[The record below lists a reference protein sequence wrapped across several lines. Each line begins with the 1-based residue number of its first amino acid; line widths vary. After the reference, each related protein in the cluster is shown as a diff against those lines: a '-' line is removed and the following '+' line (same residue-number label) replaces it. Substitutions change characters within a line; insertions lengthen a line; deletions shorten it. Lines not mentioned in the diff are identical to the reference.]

1 MNNELKKLLDEVD
14 LNDISDLDD
23 ITAENVDEILSK
35 YDLDN
40 LRVEENS
47 GERMLDEAYAKVYK
61 DNDKKNVS
69 DLHSEIDDE
78 AEVAINSNSSKD
90 NDVDYD
96 IDSILDEDYYGYDTT
111 NDSNKKSGDSSFK
124 EDMGLENLGI
134 DSVGLKNLG
143 IDVDNID
150 IDNIDIDK
158 MDLGN
163 VDIDNLSDEKLDDY
177 IENIGKKSD
186 KEQDIKENII
196 NIKEDN
202 KSKEVINKE
211 NKNDKD
217 NKYNKKNKDNKNNK
231 KNKDVDNKSTI
242 IDNYEN
248 GLDNEKEENT
258 KKSLFE
264 RISDSFKK
272 LFYNVQ
278 DPEYEKQQRKL
289 ERKELRKKENLAKE
303 KEKAKEQKLAN
314 AEEKKKK
321 AAEEAAA
328 KKKEKEELNRKKA
341 EEKKKAAE
349 KKKKEKEEKKKALE
363 NEPVG
368 RINKL
373 GATVVFMFVGLILA
387 AIILYA
393 TKGLKTDYTKKAYE
407 YFSQGNYELAYLT
420 LIKDKNLKKDSEF
433 YEQVKLVQGLN
444 KQLSYFSSN
453 IALLERNKAL
463 DALLKGIEIYDEN
476 KVYAKR
482 LSVDKEYDQIFDEI
496 KKYLKEEFDL
506 NIGEARGISQINN
519 EEEYS
524 EKIDEVCKA
533 TKK

>member
-23 ITAENVDEILSK
+23 ITAESVDEILSK

-40 LRVEENS
+40 LRVEETS
-47 GERMLDEAYAKVYK
+47 GDRMLDEAYAMVYK
-61 DNDKKNVS
+61 DNDKKGVS
-69 DLHSEIDDE
+69 DLHPEIDDE
-78 AEVAINSNSSKD
+78 VEEPINSNSSID
-90 NDVDYD
+90 DGLDYD
-96 IDSILDEDYYGYDTT
+96 IDSVLNEDYYGDDIT
-111 NDSNKKSGDSSFK
+111 NNSKNKSTDNSFK
-124 EDMGLENLGI
+124 EDLGLENLGI
-134 DSVGLKNLG
+134 DSAGLKNLG

-163 VDIDNLSDEKLDDY
+163 VDIDILSDENLDDY
-177 IENIGKKSD
+177 IENIGKKLGD
-186 KEQDIKENII
+186 EQDGRENIV

-202 KSKEVINKE
+202 KNKE
-211 NKNDKD
+211 ET
-217 NKYNKKNKDNKNNK
+217 NKNNK
-231 KNKDVDNKSTI
+231 KNKDNKDSNDVDYKNANAYNGENILDNKIEDT
-242 IDNYEN
+242 
-248 GLDNEKEENT
+248 T

-272 LFYNVQ
+272 VFYNVQ
-278 DPEYEKQQRKL
+278 DPEYEKKQRKL

-349 KKKKEKEEKKKALE
+349 KKKQEKEEKKKALE

-387 AIILYA
+387 TIILYA

-420 LIKDKNLKKDSEF
+420 LIKDKNLKEDSEF
-433 YEQVKLVQGLN
+433 YEQVKIVQALN

-463 DALLKGIEIYDEN
+463 DALLKGIEIYDDN
-476 KVYAKR
+476 KVNAKR
-482 LSVDKEYDQIFDEI
+482 LSVDKEYNHIFDEI